1 MSDFQWTAKSTNAA
15 LALADGRTQ
24 QEAADIAGVNERTV
38 RRWLHLPEFSTEV
51 DRLTLIT
58 GIARKAERLK
68 IAKRM
73 ARQLN
78 DVTEKDLLDWLK
90 YAQSET
96 EGIRIGFANKLAA
109 ILTNAGLLAAG
120 GSGRDAGATEAE
132 DTQDIPF

>member
-1 MSDFQWTAKSTNAA
+1 MSAFQWTEKATNAA

-24 QEAADIAGVNERTV
+24 EEVADIAGVTDRTI
-38 RRWLHLPEFSTEV
+38 RRWLALPEFGEEV

-73 ARQLN
+73 TRRLEN
-78 DVTEKDLLDWLK
+78 FTEKDLLDWLK

-96 EGIRIGFANKLAA
+96 EGIRLGLAPELAA
-109 ILTNAGLLAAG
+109 LLKNAGLLAEG
-120 GSGRDAGATEAE
+120 GSGRTIDAEQGGG
-132 DTQDIPF
+132 DK

>member
-1 MSDFQWTAKSTNAA
+1 MSDFQWTQKATNAA

-96 EGIRIGFANKLAA
+96 EGIRIGFAAELAT
-109 ILTNAGLLAAG
+109 ILKNAGLLAAG
-120 GSGRDAGATEAE
+120 GSGRDVDAPEADATE
-132 DTQDIPF
+132 DIPF